1 MDRLPMKR
9 RRRVVPVPKMRV
21 ADAAQGKYNGGVFT
35 QDTPGA
41 GVVPSS
47 KKSKLALA
55 KKLEANET
63 SGRLIMDI

>member
-21 ADAAQGKYNGGVFT
+21 ADAAQGMYNGGVFT

-55 KKLEANET
+55 KKLEAFET

>member
-1 MDRLPMKR
+1 
-9 RRRVVPVPKMRV
+9 MRV